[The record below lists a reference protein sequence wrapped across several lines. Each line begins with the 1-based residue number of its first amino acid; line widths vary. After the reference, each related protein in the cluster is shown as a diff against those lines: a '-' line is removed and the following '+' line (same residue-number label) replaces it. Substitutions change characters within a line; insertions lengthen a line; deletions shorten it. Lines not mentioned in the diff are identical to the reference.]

1 MLRIQSAARRSKT
14 NRPAK
19 IGLAVAGGG
28 PLGGIYGLGTLR
40 ALEDCL
46 GGVDLTDLHAYVGVS
61 SGAFLAASLANHL
74 SAGQMC
80 RILINSDA
88 AEHPFKPEMFIKPA
102 YAEYLRSAAKL
113 PKVLTKA
120 LLELA
125 RNPLELSSA
134 SLGHFGEMIPAGVF
148 DNVRVNDFLER
159 VFTVP
164 GRTNDFRE
172 LDRRLR
178 IVAVELD
185 TGVAVRFGTPGF
197 DHVPISKAVQ
207 ASAALPGLYPPV
219 EIDEHYF
226 VDGALRRTLHA
237 SAALDEG
244 VDLLIG
250 LNPLVPYDARDA
262 EGLRVKQGDSLVRAG
277 LPTVL
282 SQTFRALI
290 QSRMQ
295 IGIQKYHSQYPRTD
309 LLLLEPDRNDDKMFF
324 TNVFSYASRHE
335 LCEHAY
341 QVTRADLRRQADD
354 LNSVLVR
361 HGAELIDEHLHDP
374 ERGFTTGLLGRS
386 SNVLTSKLG
395 RTLSELERAV
405 EQLRRTG

>member
-14 NRPAK
+14 AGPAK
-19 IGLAVAGGG
+19 VGLAIAGGG

-46 GGVDLTDLHAYVGVS
+46 TGVDLTDLHSYVGVS

-74 SAGQMC
+74 TAGQMC

-88 AEHPFKPEMFIKPA
+88 AEHPFKPEIFVKPA

-113 PKVLTKA
+113 PKA
-120 LLELA
+120 LAKTLYQIA
-125 RNPLELSSA
+125 KNPLEISAA
-134 SLGHFGEMIPAGVF
+134 SLGQLGEVIPAGIF
-148 DNVRVNDFLER
+148 DNERVNAFLEQ
-159 VFTVP
+159 VFTIP
-164 GRTNDFRE
+164 GRTNDFRK
-172 LDRRLR
+172 LHQRLR

-185 TGVAVRFGTPGF
+185 TGVAVRFGAPGF

-219 EIDEHYF
+219 EIDQHYF

-237 SAALDEG
+237 SAVLDEG
-244 VDLLIG
+244 IDLLIG
-250 LNPLVPYDARDA
+250 LNPLVPYDARQPD
-262 EGLRVKQGDSLVRAG
+262 GTRVKQGDSLVQAG

-282 SQTFRALI
+282 SQTFRSLI

-295 IGIQKYHSQYPRTD
+295 IGIQKYHSDYPRTD

-335 LCEHAY
+335 LCDHAY
-341 QVTRADLRRQADD
+341 QTTRADLRNQAED
-354 LNSVLVR
+354 LSQVLAR
-361 HGAELIDEHLHDP
+361 HGAALVEDNLNDP
-374 ERGFTTGLLGRS
+374 ERSFTSGLLGRS
-386 SNVLTSKLG
+386 SNVITSKLN
-395 RTLSELERAV
+395 RALRELEFAV
-405 EQLRRTG
+405 TQLR